1 MLLSHAISMAFAL
14 DLHREVPAQVSV
26 AGVEK
31 EGRRKLFWTC
41 FLMDR
46 FTTSGSKRP
55 PLISDDAISLRY
67 PAWTQVGSNRS
78 IEGTFF
84 PIGCSL
90 PHASG
95 HSGALRGGAAMLVD
109 IVRILGVT
117 NRYLASGGVKGDS
130 HFPWHQHSSLSRIR
144 ADLDKWAANAQDVF
158 SSLNGLFGQPDSVT
172 LVLSKLIYHLIHCL
186 IYRPFLPVD
195 LAELSG
201 NGQNQSWQIEAMNL
215 CFMHANAIVELVD
228 IGKTTGINYWPSFV
242 GYCVCTAGTIHVHGA
257 HYVSL
262 REGDAFAGSSEFIGR
277 EMSQLADLTCI
288 WAGIHHQRETMQLVY
303 ANHARLVQSLD
314 SSPMRFSPVFQME
327 DFFDRYPGST
337 IDGAHMTF
345 LDVAATKEPQ
355 DARQEPPLRRMSAHP
370 VWASRPSYSQRSPS
384 QPMLY
389 TQNLPSGS
397 MQPLQRPQKKRRL
410 TEDSAYPT
418 PTLES
423 QGNPF
428 DQPNI
433 DMLRPPSI
441 PPIPLQHQQQHHSH
455 ADHQLNNQHFH
466 ATNDHNFLNP
476 TLSTG
481 QSILSPSFAFS
492 PSAFEPSIETPQ
504 QLSHFTNPTQPA
516 VTSAADEMQTPS
528 AMSAS
533 AQSSSNTL
541 EAESDPFLN
550 FLEQL
555 AENDGSG
562 GGPTDLDFFMNEVNE
577 NDSGVGIEEV
587 RNGLGNG
594 NGL

>member
-1 MLLSHAISMAFAL
+1 MANFQVGKGKKSYMLLSHAISMAFAL
-14 DLHREVPAQVSV
+14 DLHREVPSQVRVASV
-26 AGVEK
+26 ER

-55 PLISDDAISLRY
+55 PLISDDSISLRY
-67 PAWTQVGSNRS
+67 PAWIQVGSNRS
-78 IEGTFF
+78 VEGTFF

-95 HSGALRGGAAMLVD
+95 HSGALRGGSAMLVD

-130 HFPWHQHSSLSRIR
+130 HFPWHTQSVLSRIR

-186 IYRPFLPVD
+186 LYRPFLPVD

-201 NGQNQSWQIEAMNL
+201 TGQNQSWQIEAMNL

-262 REGDAFAGSSEFIGR
+262 REGDAFAGSADFISR
-277 EMSQLADLTCI
+277 EMVQLADLTCI
-288 WAGIHHQRETMQLVY
+288 WAGVHHQRDTMQLVY

-327 DFFDRYPGST
+327 DFFDRYPGSN

-345 LDVAATKEPQ
+345 MDISTKLSP
-355 DARQEPPLRRMSAHP
+355 DPTQEPLRRMSSNQAWP
-370 VWASRPSYSQRSPS
+370 NRPTYSHRSPS
-384 QPMLY
+384 QPTLY
-389 TQNLPSGS
+389 TQSLASSSLPA
-397 MQPLQRPQKKRRL
+397 LQRPHKKRRM

-423 QGNPF
+423 QSNPF
-428 DQPNI
+428 DQDM
-433 DMLRPPSI
+433 DMLQPGI
-441 PPIPLQHQQQHHSH
+441 PPIVHHHAPSH
-455 ADHQLNNQHFH
+455 DSSNHTQHFH
-466 ATNDHNFLNP
+466 QTDHYLNP
-476 TLSTG
+476 TLS
-481 QSILSPSFAFS
+481 QSVLSPSFAFS
-492 PSAFEPSIETPQ
+492 PSALNIDVPSGEATHP
-504 QLSHFTNPTQPA
+504 SEFSQP
-516 VTSAADEMQTPS
+516 VTSAADMQTPGAVS
-528 AMSAS
+528 TSG
-533 AQSSSNTL
+533 QSSNTI
-541 EAESDPFLN
+541 EVENDPFLS

-562 GGPTDLDFFMNEVNE
+562 SGPTDLDFFMGGGGG
-577 NDSGVGIEEV
+577 NDSGVSVGDYHDD
-587 RNGLGNG
+587 
-594 NGL
+594 